1 MAPDPDFE
9 HPKMEERRNIPP
21 GLPRDN
27 PIKSYWQDP
36 PDAIADCRTT
46 EDLPADA
53 DIVIVGSGVSG
64 SSIAFNLLSSDP
76 CLKVVL
82 LEARQAAS
90 GASGRNGG
98 HTKTATYRSFDENVK
113 SVGPEDAVK
122 ITNLEYNTMVTVHAF
137 SRQHS
142 IPCDSVRCQ
151 TIDVF
156 YDSAQFEA
164 AKESVALMEKLMG
177 KDEAPKHIFHDAV
190 ETAEKYLAPGSVGS
204 LEYESGSLS
213 AYKFTIG
220 VLKLA
225 LGKGLNLQCNT
236 PATSISQSGDKRWT
250 IETPRGTIKSKK
262 LLLATN
268 GYTAHLYPLLQGVIV
283 PLRGV
288 VTAQR
293 PGQNLP
299 QQGLGTTY
307 SFVYKE
313 GFEYMISRPAGSKFE
328 GDIVI
333 GGGMHVAEGDGMNE
347 YGNTDDTTYDKSSA
361 DYLLECTRRYFG
373 PKNWGKDHT
382 DGHNRRTW
390 SGVMG
395 FSADGYPF
403 VGPVPG
409 EEGLYLSASFQGH
422 GMVLCFLCAQAVTSM
437 IEGKDGEELN
447 SWFPECYRVTEQR
460 MGKKFEGRIKAAGAP
475 EPQPVE
481 NGTT

>member
-9 HPKMEERRNIPP
+9 HPKMDQRRNIPP
-21 GLPRDN
+21 GLPRHN
-27 PIKSYWQDP
+27 PIQSYWQDP
-36 PDAIADCRTT
+36 PDEIADCRSTS
-46 EDLPADA
+46 DLPAEA

-64 SSIAFNLLSSDP
+64 ASIAYDLLSSNP
-76 CLKVVL
+76 RMNIVL

-98 HTKTATYRSFDENVK
+98 HTKTATYRSFHENAK
-113 SVGPEDAVK
+113 SVGTADAIK
-122 ITNLEYNTMVTVHAF
+122 ITNLEYNTMVNVHAF
-137 SRQHS
+137 AREHS

-156 YDSAQFEA
+156 YDSTQFEA
-164 AKESVALMEKLMG
+164 AKTSVALMDKSMG
-177 KDEAPKHIFHDAV
+177 VDKTPKHIFHDV
-190 ETAEKYLAPGSVGS
+190 EETAEKYLAPGSVGS

-213 AYKFTIG
+213 AYRFTIG

-225 LGKGLNLQCNT
+225 LAKGLNLQCNT
-236 PATSISQSGDKRWT
+236 PATSIAKDENGSWT
-250 IETPRGTIKSKK
+250 VSTPRGSITSKK
-262 LLLATN
+262 LVLATN
-268 GYTAHLYPLLQGVIV
+268 GYTAHLYPRLQGVIV

-293 PGQNLP
+293 PGQNMP
-299 QQGLGTTY
+299 QRGLETTY

-313 GFEYMISRPAGSKFE
+313 GFEYMISRPPGSKFE

-333 GGGMHVAEGDGMNE
+333 GGGMHVAKDDGMNE
-347 YGNTDDTTYDKSSA
+347 YGNTDDTTFDESSA
-361 DYLLECTRRYFG
+361 EYLLECTRRYFG
-373 PKNWGKDHT
+373 PKNWGKDHP

-403 VGPVPG
+403 IGPVPG

-422 GMVLCFLCAQAVTSM
+422 GMVLCFLCAKAVTTM
-437 IEGKDGEELN
+437 IEGKDGDELS
-447 SWFPECYRVTEQR
+447 SWFPDCYRVTEER
-460 MGKKFEGRIKAAGAP
+460 MGKKFQGRIKASGAP
-475 EPQPVE
+475 EPQAVE
-481 NGTT
+481 N